1 MKKIKIIWI
10 LLLILGSGLLLL
22 GIFLTIVSTIQNRSS
37 KLENSND
44 TKEDRPS
51 IDYSKLNVTEEEA
64 IKFFT
69 GQYSK
74 EEECLFF
81 QKLIEPSKREGYS
94 YECLDLPDNNPTYL
108 IYEISN
114 AQQIANVYS
123 VYKESLSLSI
133 LPMKV
138 SEKSVDNN

>member
-81 QKLIEPSKREGYS
+81 QKLIRN
-94 YECLDLPDNNPTYL
+94 LVHL
-108 IYEISN
+108 
-114 AQQIANVYS
+114 QV
-123 VYKESLSLSI
+123 
-133 LPMKV
+133 
-138 SEKSVDNN
+138 

>member
-1 MKKIKIIWI
+1 MNTVFYSFFV
-10 LLLILGSGLLLL
+10 SGLAGLSTLL
-22 GIFLTIVSTIQNRSS
+22 GCFC
-37 KLENSND
+37 
-44 TKEDRPS
+44 
-51 IDYSKLNVTEEEA
+51 
-64 IKFFT
+64 F
-69 GQYSK
+69 
-74 EEECLFF
+74 FF

-108 IYEISN
+108 IYEISS
-114 AQQIANVYS
+114 AQQIVNVYS